1 MTPPGGYVISDL
13 SLTQVRSA
21 VRPIESD
28 EWSMAVETPV
38 RQRRPFRGSHTVTRV
53 VGPASIA
60 VLAVVLALVWV
71 LARPAGDTGQFVGQL
86 IGAEGVLLLSVGL
99 VLISTLR
106 WVEQFFDGVDKAA
119 VWHRRVAIV
128 GTILIGVHIATTGN
142 RNPTQLGPTLGT
154 IGIIG
159 LATLTAWAIAPR
171 WRSITPRALRGPV
184 ERVMETPPVR
194 LVGRWV
200 GSYGLWR
207 GLHRLTGAFLGFG
220 FAHGVMD
227 STLFGSQPLR
237 WSYLVVGGVGL
248 AFYLYRELLARHFAH
263 THDYEV
269 SSVEPIDEAAYE
281 IWLRPLGERF
291 AFRPGQFA
299 LVNLE
304 ARDGWHRHPFTIAS
318 GSQERDVRITVR
330 ALGDFT
336 SSIGELV
343 EPGMPAVISSP
354 QGHFDFT
361 RGTEHQVWVAGGIGV
376 APMLSWLR
384 SARPG
389 DLPHRVD
396 FFYTARGP
404 APLADE
410 VAHLADHHDA
420 MHLHLI
426 DTTTSPRL
434 KAADVLESAGTE
446 ARQLSAFLCGPELMV
461 STLQRDLIRAGVKP
475 ANVHREFYN
484 LR

>member
-1 MTPPGGYVISDL
+1 
-13 SLTQVRSA
+13 
-21 VRPIESD
+21 
-28 EWSMAVETPV
+28 MAVQTSV
-38 RQRRPFRGSHTVTRV
+38 GHRRPYRGSHTVTRV
-53 VGPASIA
+53 VGPASITALVTAFA
-60 VLAVVLALVWV
+60 VLWL
-71 LARPAGDTGQFVGQL
+71 LARPRGDAGPFVGQL
-86 IGAEGVLLLSVGL
+86 IGAEGVLLMSVGL

-119 VWHRRVAIV
+119 VWHRRVAIA
-128 GTILIGVHIATTGN
+128 GTILVGVHIATTGN
-142 RNPTQLGPTLGT
+142 RHPTHLGPTLGT
-154 IGIIG
+154 IGIVG
-159 LATLTAWAIAPR
+159 LGTLTVWAIAPR
-171 WRSITPRALRGPV
+171 WRSLTTRRLRRPV
-184 ERVMETPPVR
+184 ERLMETSAVQ

-207 GLHRLTGAFLGFG
+207 GFHRLTGIFLAFG
-220 FAHGVMD
+220 FVHGVMD
-227 STLFGSQPLR
+227 STVFGSQLLR
-237 WSYLVVGGVGL
+237 WSYLVAGGIGI

-269 SSVEPIDEAAYE
+269 SSVEPIDDASFE

-318 GSQERDVRITVR
+318 GPQEKEVRITVR

-354 QGHFDFT
+354 QGHFDYT

-376 APMLSWLR
+376 SPMLSWLR
-384 SARPG
+384 SAQPG
-389 DLPHRVD
+389 GLPHRVD

-410 VAHLADHHDA
+410 VAHLADHHDELR
-420 MHLHLI
+420 LHLI
-426 DTTTSPRL
+426 DTAASPRL
-434 KAADVLESAGTE
+434 TAEHILEGTGTE
-446 ARQLSAFLCGPELMV
+446 PRQLSAFLCGPEQMV
-461 STLQRDLIRAGVKP
+461 STLQRELVRAGVKP

>member
-1 MTPPGGYVISDL
+1 
-13 SLTQVRSA
+13 
-21 VRPIESD
+21 
-28 EWSMAVETPV
+28 MAVQTSL
-38 RQRRPFRGSHTVTRV
+38 QHRRPYRGSHTVTRV

-60 VLAVVLALVWV
+60 ALVTAFALLWV
-71 LARPAGDTGQFVGQL
+71 STRPDGDLGQFVGQL
-86 IGAEGVLLLSVGL
+86 IGAEGVLLMAVGL

-119 VWHRRVAIV
+119 VWHRRVAIA
-128 GTILIGVHIATTGN
+128 GTVLVGVHIATTGN
-142 RNPTQLGPTLGT
+142 RHPTHLGPTLGM
-154 IGIIG
+154 IGIVG
-159 LATLTAWAIAPR
+159 LATLTVWAIAPR
-171 WRSITPRALRGPV
+171 WRSLTPRRLRRPV
-184 ERVMETPPVR
+184 ERLMETSAVR

-207 GLHRLTGAFLGFG
+207 GFHRLTGIFLAFG
-220 FAHGVMD
+220 FVHGVMD
-227 STLFGSQPLR
+227 STVFGSQLLR
-237 WSYLVVGGVGL
+237 WSYLVAGGVGL

-269 SSVEPIDEAAYE
+269 SSVEPIDDASFE

-318 GSQERDVRITVR
+318 GPQEKEVRITVR

-343 EPGMPAVISSP
+343 APGMPAVISSP
-354 QGHFDFT
+354 QGHFDYT

-384 SARPG
+384 SAQPG
-389 DLPHRVD
+389 GLPHRVD

-410 VAHLADHHDA
+410 VAHLADHHDELR
-420 MHLHLI
+420 LHLV
-426 DTTTSPRL
+426 DTRTAPRL
-434 KAADVLESAGTE
+434 TAGEVLDRVGVEPRAV
-446 ARQLSAFLCGPELMV
+446 SAFLCGPEAMV
-461 STLQRDLIRAGVKP
+461 NALQRDLVRAGVKP

>member
-1 MTPPGGYVISDL
+1 
-13 SLTQVRSA
+13 
-21 VRPIESD
+21 
-28 EWSMAVETPV
+28 MAVQTPV
-38 RQRRPFRGSHTVTRV
+38 RHRRPYRGAHLITRLI
-53 VGPASIA
+53 GPATIG
-60 VLAVVLALVWV
+60 ALVVAFALLWV
-71 LARPAGDTGQFVGQL
+71 VARPAGDSGPFIGQL

-119 VWHRRVAIV
+119 VWHRRAAMT
-128 GTILIGVHIATTGN
+128 GTVLIGVHIATTGN
-142 RNPTQLGPTLGT
+142 PNATPLGPTLGT
-154 IGIIG
+154 IGIVG
-159 LATLTAWAIAPR
+159 LATLTVWAIAPR
-171 WRSITPRALRGPV
+171 WRSITPGPLRRPV
-184 ERVMETPPVR
+184 EQAMSAAPVR
-194 LVGRWV
+194 LVGRWI

-207 GLHRLTGAFLGFG
+207 GFHRLTGIFLAFG
-220 FAHGVMD
+220 FVHGLMD
-227 STLFGSQPLR
+227 ASVFGSQLLR
-237 WSYLVVGGVGL
+237 WSYVAVGGVGL
-248 AFYLYRELLARHFAH
+248 MFYLYRELLARRLAP

-269 SSVEPIDEAAYE
+269 SSVEPIDDAAFE

-291 AFRPGQFA
+291 SFRPGQFA

-318 GSQERDVRITVR
+318 APQEREIRVTVR

-343 EPGMPAVISSP
+343 APGMPAVISSP
-354 QGHFDFT
+354 QGHFDYT

-384 SARPG
+384 SAVPG
-389 DLPHRVD
+389 VLPHRVD

-410 VAHLADHHDA
+410 VAHLASHHDEL
-420 MHLHLI
+420 HLHVI
-426 DTTTSPRL
+426 DTETSPRL
-434 KAADVLESAGTE
+434 TAETVLMSAGVE
-446 ARQLSAFLCGPELMV
+446 AHQLSAFLCGPEQMV
-461 STLQRDLIRAGVKP
+461 NAIQRDLLRAGVKP

>member
-1 MTPPGGYVISDL
+1 
-13 SLTQVRSA
+13 
-21 VRPIESD
+21 
-28 EWSMAVETPV
+28 MAVQASL
-38 RQRRPFRGSHTVTRV
+38 RHRRPYRGSHTVTRI

-60 VLAVVLALVWV
+60 MLVIAFAVLWL
-71 LARPAGDTGQFVGQL
+71 LARPGGDVGSFVGQL
-86 IGAEGVLLLSVGL
+86 IGAEGVLLMSVGL

-119 VWHRRVAIV
+119 VWHRRVAIT

-142 RNPTQLGPTLGT
+142 RHPTHLGPTLGT
-154 IGIIG
+154 IGIVG
-159 LATLTAWAIAPR
+159 LATLTVWAIAPR
-171 WRSITPRALRGPV
+171 WRSLTPRRLRQPAG
-184 ERVMETPPVR
+184 RLMETSAVQ

-207 GLHRLTGAFLGFG
+207 GFHRLTGIFLAFG
-220 FAHGVMD
+220 FVHGVMD
-227 STLFGSQPLR
+227 STVFGSQLLR
-237 WSYLVVGGVGL
+237 WSYLVVGGVGI

-269 SSVEPIDEAAYE
+269 SSVEPIDDASFE

-318 GSQERDVRITVR
+318 GPQENEVRITVR

-354 QGHFDFT
+354 QGHFDYT

-376 APMLSWLR
+376 SPMLSWLR
-384 SARPG
+384 SAAPG
-389 DLPHRVD
+389 RLPHRVD

-410 VAHLADHHDA
+410 VAHLADHHDELR
-420 MHLHLI
+420 LHLI
-426 DTTTSPRL
+426 DTAASPRL
-434 KAADVLESAGTE
+434 TAEHILETAGTE
-446 ARQLSAFLCGPELMV
+446 SRQLSAFLCGPEQMV
-461 STLQRDLIRAGVKP
+461 STLQRELLRAGVKP

>member
-1 MTPPGGYVISDL
+1 MGD
-13 SLTQVRSA
+13 
-21 VRPIESD
+21 RP
-28 EWSMAVETPV
+28 A
-38 RQRRPFRGSHTVTRV
+38 
-53 VGPASIA
+53 
-60 VLAVVLALVWV
+60 LALAHPSPRCAIRWS
-71 LARPAGDTGQFVGQL
+71 ASWRHP
-86 IGAEGVLLLSVGL
+86 SV
-99 VLISTLR
+99 
-106 WVEQFFDGVDKAA
+106 Q
-119 VWHRRVAIV
+119 
-128 GTILIGVHIATTGN
+128 
-142 RNPTQLGPTLGT
+142 
-154 IGIIG
+154 
-159 LATLTAWAIAPR
+159 
-171 WRSITPRALRGPV
+171 
-184 ERVMETPPVR
+184 

-207 GLHRLTGAFLGFG
+207 GFHRLTGVFLAFG
-220 FAHGVMD
+220 FVHGVMD
-227 STLFGSQPLR
+227 STVFGSQPLR
-237 WSYLVVGGVGL
+237 WSYLVVGGIGL

-269 SSVEPIDEAAYE
+269 SSVEPIDDASYE

-318 GSQERDVRITVR
+318 GPQEKEVRITVR

-354 QGHFDFT
+354 QGHFDYT

-376 APMLSWLR
+376 SPMLSWLR
-384 SARPG
+384 SAEPG
-389 DLPHRVD
+389 GLPHRVD

-410 VAHLADHHDA
+410 VAHLADHHDEL
-420 MHLHLI
+420 HLHLI
-426 DTTTSPRL
+426 DTTASPRL
-434 KAADVLESAGTE
+434 TAAHILETAGTE
-446 ARQLSAFLCGPELMV
+446 PRQLSAFLCGPEQMV
-461 STLQRDLIRAGVKP
+461 STLQRELVRAGVKP

>member
-1 MTPPGGYVISDL
+1 
-13 SLTQVRSA
+13 
-21 VRPIESD
+21 
-28 EWSMAVETPV
+28 MAVETQV
-38 RQRRPFRGSHTVTRV
+38 LHRRPYRGSHTVTRV

-60 VLAVVLALVWV
+60 TLVIAFAVLWL
-71 LARPAGDTGQFVGQL
+71 LARPGGDVGSFVGQL
-86 IGAEGVLLLSVGL
+86 IGAEGVLLMSVGL

-119 VWHRRVAIV
+119 VWHRRVAIT

-142 RNPTQLGPTLGT
+142 RHPTHLGPTLGT
-154 IGIIG
+154 IGIVG
-159 LATLTAWAIAPR
+159 LATLTVWAIAPR
-171 WRSITPRALRGPV
+171 WRSLTPRRLRQPA
-184 ERVMETPPVR
+184 ERLMETSAVQ

-207 GLHRLTGAFLGFG
+207 GFHRLTGIFLAFG
-220 FAHGVMD
+220 FVHGVLD
-227 STLFGSQPLR
+227 STVFGSQLLR
-237 WSYLVVGGVGL
+237 SSYLVVGGVGI

-269 SSVEPIDEAAYE
+269 SSVEPIDDASFE

-318 GSQERDVRITVR
+318 GPQENEVRVTVR

-354 QGHFDFT
+354 QGHFDYT

-376 APMLSWLR
+376 SPMLSWLR
-384 SARPG
+384 SAAPG
-389 DLPHRVD
+389 RLPHRVD

-410 VAHLADHHDA
+410 VAHLADHHDELR
-420 MHLHLI
+420 LHLI
-426 DTTTSPRL
+426 DTSASPRL
-434 KAADVLESAGTE
+434 TAEHILETAGTE
-446 ARQLSAFLCGPELMV
+446 SRQLSAFLCGPEQMV
-461 STLQRDLIRAGVKP
+461 STLQRELLRAGVKP

>member
-1 MTPPGGYVISDL
+1 MAIDT
-13 SLTQVRSA
+13 A
-21 VRPIESD
+21 VRH
-28 EWSMAVETPV
+28 
-38 RQRRPFRGSHTVTRV
+38 RRPYRGAHLITRL
-53 VGPASIA
+53 VGPLTIA
-60 VLAVVLALVWV
+60 ALVVAFALLWLV
-71 LARPAGDTGQFVGQL
+71 ARPLGDVGQFVGQL

-119 VWHRRVAIV
+119 VWHRRVAIG
-128 GTILIGVHIATTGN
+128 GTILIGVHIASTGN
-142 RNPTQLGPTLGT
+142 PNATQLGPTLGT
-154 IGIIG
+154 IGIVG
-159 LATLTAWAIAPR
+159 LATLTVWAIAPR
-171 WRSITPRALRGPV
+171 WRSITPRPLRGPV
-184 ERVMETPPVR
+184 ERVMETAPVR

-207 GLHRLTGAFLGFG
+207 GFHRLTGVFLAFG
-220 FAHGVMD
+220 FVHGLMD
-227 STLFGSQPLR
+227 ATLFGSPLLR
-237 WSYLVVGGVGL
+237 WSYVAVGGIGL
-248 AFYLYRELLARHFAH
+248 AFYVYRELLARRLAQ
-263 THDYEV
+263 THDYQV
-269 SSVEPIDEAAYE
+269 SSVAPIDDAAFE
-281 IWLRPLGERF
+281 IWLRPLGDRF

-318 GSQERDVRITVR
+318 APQEREVRITVR

-336 SSIGELV
+336 ASIGELV
-343 EPGMPAVISSP
+343 APGMPAVISSP

-384 SARPG
+384 SAKPG
-389 DLPHRVD
+389 ELPRRVD

-410 VAHLADHHDA
+410 VSHLAGHHDE
-420 MHLHLI
+420 MRLHLV
-426 DTTTSPRL
+426 DTATDPRL
-434 KAADVLESAGTE
+434 TAEHVLATVDVDS
-446 ARQLSAFLCGPELMV
+446 RQLSAFLCGPEPMV
-461 STLQRDLIRAGVKP
+461 NALQRDLARAGVKP
-475 ANVHREFYN
+475 ANVHREYYN

>member
-1 MTPPGGYVISDL
+1 MWGMAIDT
-13 SLTQVRSA
+13 A
-21 VRPIESD
+21 VRH
-28 EWSMAVETPV
+28 
-38 RQRRPFRGSHTVTRV
+38 RRPYRGSHLITRL
-53 VGPASIA
+53 VGPLTIGAL
-60 VLAVVLALVWV
+60 VLAFALLWLV
-71 LARPAGDTGQFVGQL
+71 ARPVGDVGQFVGQL

-128 GTILIGVHIATTGN
+128 GTILIGVHIASTGN
-142 RNPTQLGPTLGT
+142 RHPSQLGPTLGT
-154 IGIIG
+154 IGIVG
-159 LATLTAWAIAPR
+159 LATLTVWAIAPR
-171 WRSITPRALRGPV
+171 WRSITPRPLRSSV
-184 ERVMETPPVR
+184 ERVMQTPPVR

-207 GLHRLTGAFLGFG
+207 GFHRLTGVFLGFG
-220 FAHGVMD
+220 FVHGLMD
-227 STLFGSQPLR
+227 ATLFGSSLLR
-237 WSYLVVGGVGL
+237 WSYVAVGGVGL
-248 AFYLYRELLARHFAH
+248 AFYLYRELLARHVAQ
-263 THDYEV
+263 THDYQV
-269 SSVEPIDEAAYE
+269 SSVAPIDDAAHE

-318 GSQERDVRITVR
+318 APQEKEVRITVR

-343 EPGMPAVISSP
+343 APGMPAVISSP
-354 QGHFDFT
+354 QGHFDFK
-361 RGTEHQVWVAGGIGV
+361 RGTEHQVWIAGGIGV

-384 SARPG
+384 SAVPG
-389 DLPHRVD
+389 ELPHRVD

-410 VAHLADHHDA
+410 VSHLAEHHDE
-420 MHLHLI
+420 MHLHLV
-426 DTTTSPRL
+426 DTATDPRL
-434 KAADVLESAGTE
+434 TTEHVLATVGVEP
-446 ARQLSAFLCGPELMV
+446 RQLSAFLCGPETMV
-461 STLQRDLIRAGVKP
+461 NALQRDLVRAGVKP

>member
-1 MTPPGGYVISDL
+1 
-13 SLTQVRSA
+13 
-21 VRPIESD
+21 
-28 EWSMAVETPV
+28 MAVQTSLRHRTPY
-38 RQRRPFRGSHTVTRV
+38 RGSHTVTRV

-60 VLAVVLALVWV
+60 ALVTAFAALW
-71 LARPAGDTGQFVGQL
+71 AATRPGGDVGPFVGQL
-86 IGAEGVLLLSVGL
+86 LGAEGVLLMSVGL

-119 VWHRRVAIV
+119 VWHRRVAIA
-128 GTILIGVHIATTGN
+128 GTALVGVHIATTGN
-142 RNPTQLGPTLGT
+142 RHPTHLGPTLGT
-154 IGIIG
+154 IGIVG
-159 LATLTAWAIAPR
+159 LATLTVWAIAPR
-171 WRSITPRALRGPV
+171 WRSLTPRRLRRPV
-184 ERVMETPPVR
+184 ECLMETSAVQV
-194 LVGRWV
+194 VGRWV

-207 GLHRLTGAFLGFG
+207 GFHRLTGIFLAFG
-220 FAHGVMD
+220 FVHGVMD
-227 STLFGSQPLR
+227 STVFGSQLLR
-237 WSYLVVGGVGL
+237 WSYLVVGGVGI

-269 SSVEPIDEAAYE
+269 SSVEPIGDASFE

-318 GSQERDVRITVR
+318 GPQEKEVRITVR

-343 EPGMPAVISSP
+343 APGMPAVISSP
-354 QGHFDFT
+354 QGHFDYT

-384 SARPG
+384 SAQPG
-389 DLPHRVD
+389 GLPHRVD
-396 FFYTARGP
+396 FFYSARGP

-410 VAHLADHHDA
+410 VAHLAGHHDELR
-420 MHLHLI
+420 LHLV
-426 DTTTSPRL
+426 DTRTDPRL
-434 KAADVLESAGTE
+434 TAEGVLDRVGVEPRAV
-446 ARQLSAFLCGPELMV
+446 SAFLCGPEAMV
-461 STLQRDLIRAGVKP
+461 NALQRDLVRAGVKP